1 MTEKDE
7 ERPSG
12 DSTSDAERSFQIPSE
27 LPVLPLRDTV
37 LFPNSFMPLAVAR
50 EASVRLVEE
59 ANASG
64 KLIGVFTQRE
74 AAVEEPLQEDLYPVG
89 TATHI
94 HKMFKLPDGS
104 LRLIVQGVERIT
116 LDRIVQ
122 ARPYLRAVVTVA
134 PDQRKDEDLV
144 EIDAL
149 QRNIKSNFQQVVSLS
164 PLLSDDLQT
173 LAANI
178 TDPGKLADFIASS
191 LATIG
196 TPVKQE
202 ILSTLDV
209 RARMDALNRI
219 LIKELEVLE
228 LGSRIQS
235 QVQSEVG
242 KNQREYFLR
251 EQMKAIQKELG
262 EGDEQAKEIEELRAK
277 IDAAGMPEAVKKE
290 AVRELDRLS
299 KMPVAAAEYT
309 VSRTYV
315 DWLVALPW
323 NKRTEDSIDL
333 KHTKQVLDADH
344 SGLEKVKDRVLEYLA
359 VRKLNPDVKGP
370 ILCFLGPPGVGKTS
384 LARSIAK
391 SLGRKF
397 VRVSLGGMRDEAEI
411 RGHRRTYIG
420 ALPGQVIQG
429 LRRAESKNPVFI
441 LDEIDKLG
449 SDFRGDP
456 ASALLEV
463 LDPEQNNTFRDHYL
477 DVPFDL
483 SEVLFLTTANVL
495 DPIPAAL
502 RDRMEVLELAG
513 YTEEEKLKIAFEHL
527 IAKQVK
533 NNGLTPEQVE
543 FTEPA
548 IRNVIRGLHARG
560 GRAQPRAGD
569 RRALPEGGAAAARK
583 GTRPGSSS
591 RPRLVVE
598 MLGAPT
604 FLDEEIENRTK
615 DPGVAV
621 GLAWTP
627 AGGEVL
633 FVEASRMQGRRL
645 AHAHGPSRRRDEG
658 IRPHRAVVVPRARR
672 ALRRRSL
679 VLQGLG
685 DPPARPV
692 RRDPEGRPV
701 GRRDDGVGA
710 GVAADRP
717 SRPRRHRDDGRDHAV
732 GPRAAGRRHQGEG
745 PRGAAPR
752 HHRNHHAAAEREE
765 RQRGPDGGAPQGADD
780 PLRQRDQRGGRDRAA
795 AERAADDDPDA
806 GENGR
811 RARAGGVKVFYSPR
825 YEVSLP
831 GHIWPTVEIQ
841 TDRQDSITRGMPGR
855 RADRGVVGGPRAGPH
870 RPSTSRS
877 SARTR

>member
-1 MTEKDE
+1 MSDQNEPLVQEKE
-7 ERPSG
+7 EVERPVV
-12 DSTSDAERSFQIPSE
+12 IPPE

-50 EASVRLVEE
+50 EASVRLIDE
-59 ANASG
+59 ATSSG
-64 KLIGVFTQRE
+64 RMIGVFTQRE
-74 AAVEEPLQEDLYPVG
+74 ASTEEPTQDDLYPIG

-104 LRLIVQGVERIT
+104 LRLIVQGLARVR

-122 ARPYLRAVVTVA
+122 TRPYLKAAVAAAEEVL
-134 PDQRKDEDLV
+134 RDEDHL

-164 PLLSDDLQT
+164 PLLSDDLQA

-191 LATIG
+191 LTTLPTA
-196 TPVKQE
+196 VKQE
-202 ILSTLDV
+202 VLETLDI
-209 RARMDALNRI
+209 RARMDVLNRL

-228 LGSRIQS
+228 LGSKIQS

-251 EQMKAIQKELG
+251 EQLKAIQKELG

-277 IDAAGMPEAVKKE
+277 IDAAGMPELVKKE
-290 AVRELDRLS
+290 ALRELDRLS

-309 VSRTYV
+309 VSRTYL
-315 DWLVALPW
+315 DWIVALPW

-333 KHTKQVLDADH
+333 KRTKDVLDADH

-359 VRKLNPDVKGP
+359 VRKLNPEVKGP

-384 LARSIAK
+384 LARSIAN

-495 DPIPAAL
+495 DPIPPAL

-513 YTEEEKLKIAFEHL
+513 YTEEEKLKIAVEHL
-527 IAKQVK
+527 IGKQIA
-533 NNGLTPEQVE
+533 NHGLTVEQLE
-543 FTEPA
+543 FTEAA
-548 IRNVIRGLHARG
+548 IRQVIRGYTREAGVRNLEREIGALCRKVAR
-560 GRAQPRAGD
+560 
-569 RRALPEGGAAAARK
+569 RRAEGDE
-583 GTRPGSSS
+583 S
-591 RPRLVVE
+591 RVVIAPDVVVD

-633 FVEASRMQGRRL
+633 FVEASRMQGVGSLTLTGHLGDVMKESARTALSWFRANADRYSVDANFYKDAEIHL
-645 AHAHGPSRRRDEG
+645 HVPSGAIPKDGPSAG
-658 IRPHRAVVVPRARR
+658 VTMVT
-672 ALRRRSL
+672 ALASEL
-679 VLQGLG
+679 T
-685 DPPARPV
+685 ARPV
-692 RRDPEGRPV
+692 RGDMAMTGEITLSGRVLPV
-701 GRRDDGVGA
+701 GGIKEKVLAARRHGLVEVILPRQNEKNIKEDLTEELRRNLTIHYVSHIEEVLA
-710 GVAADRP
+710 LALTPSAAQTHTGVAAM
-717 SRPRRHRDDGRDHAV
+717 V
-732 GPRAAGRRHQGEG
+732 N
-745 PRGAAPR
+745 APR
-752 HHRNHHAAAEREE
+752 LN
-765 RQRGPDGGAPQGADD
+765 
-780 PLRQRDQRGGRDRAA
+780 
-795 AERAADDDPDA
+795 
-806 GENGR
+806 
-811 RARAGGVKVFYSPR
+811 
-825 YEVSLP
+825 
-831 GHIWPTVEIQ
+831 
-841 TDRQDSITRGMPGR
+841 
-855 RADRGVVGGPRAGPH
+855 
-870 RPSTSRS
+870 
-877 SARTR
+877 

>member
-1 MTEKDE
+1 MSDQSEKSEEATRLDE
-7 ERPSG
+7 DLLVTGDRPLS
-12 DSTSDAERSFQIPSE
+12 IPGE

-50 EASVRLVEE
+50 EASVRLIDE
-59 ANASG
+59 ATASG
-64 KLIGVFTQRE
+64 RMIGVFTQRD
-74 AAVEEPLQEDLYPVG
+74 ASVEEPLLEDLYAIG

-104 LRLIVQGVERIT
+104 LRLIVQGLARVRLE
-116 LDRIVQ
+116 RIVQ
-122 ARPYLRAVVTVA
+122 TRPYLRGAVVSA
-134 PDQRKDEDLV
+134 EEILREEDHL

-149 QRNIKSNFQQVVSLS
+149 QRNIKSNFQNVVSLS
-164 PLLSDDLQT
+164 PVLSDDLQA

-191 LATIG
+191 LTTIG

-202 ILSTLDV
+202 VLDTLDI

-228 LGSRIQS
+228 LGSKIQS

-251 EQMKAIQKELG
+251 EQLKAIQKELG
-262 EGDEQAKEIEELRAK
+262 EGDDQAREIDELRTK
-277 IDAAGMPEAVKKE
+277 VDAAGMPESVKKE
-290 AVRELDRLS
+290 ALRELDRLS

-309 VSRTYV
+309 VSRTYM
-315 DWLVALPW
+315 DWIVALPW
-323 NKRTEDSIDL
+323 SKRTEDSIDL
-333 KHTKQVLDADH
+333 RKTKEVLDADH
-344 SGLEKVKDRVLEYLA
+344 SGLEKVKDRVIEYLA

-384 LARSIAK
+384 LAKSIAN

-420 ALPGQVIQG
+420 ALPGQIIQG

-463 LDPEQNNTFRDHYL
+463 LDPEQNNSFRDHYL

-495 DPIPAAL
+495 DPVPPAL

-513 YTEEEKLKIAFEHL
+513 YTEEEKLKIALEHL
-527 IAKQVK
+527 ISKQIK
-533 NNGLTPEQVE
+533 NHGLSPDNVE
-543 FTEPA
+543 FTEKA
-548 IRNVIRGLHARG
+548 IRTVIRGYTREAGVRNLEREIGALCRKIAR
-560 GRAQPRAGD
+560 
-569 RRALPEGGAAAARK
+569 RRAEGDEAPIVV
-583 GTRPGSSS
+583 TEEV
-591 RPRLVVE
+591 VVE

-633 FVEASRMQGRRL
+633 FVEASRMQGGGSLTLTGHLGDVMKESARTALSWFR
-645 AHAHGPSRRRDEG
+645 AHATRYGVDPEFYKDAEVHLHVPSGAIPKDGPSAG
-658 IRPHRAVVVPRARR
+658 VTMVT
-672 ALRRRSL
+672 ALASEL
-679 VLQGLG
+679 SG
-685 DPPARPV
+685 RPV
-692 RRDPEGRPV
+692 RGDVAMTGEITLSGRVLPV
-701 GRRDDGVGA
+701 GGIKEKVL
-710 GVAADRP
+710 AA
-717 SRPRRHRDDGRDHAV
+717 RRHGIREV
-732 GPRAAGRRHQGEG
+732 ILPRQNEKNIKEDLTEELR
-745 PRGAAPR
+745 
-752 HHRNHHAAAEREE
+752 AELTIHYVTHIEE
-765 RQRGPDGGAPQGADD
+765 
-780 PLRQRDQRGGRDRAA
+780 
-795 AERAADDDPDA
+795 
-806 GENGR
+806 
-811 RARAGGVKVFYSPR
+811 V
-825 YEVSLP
+825 
-831 GHIWPTVEIQ
+831 T
-841 TDRQDSITRGMPGR
+841 SIALMP
-855 RADRGVVGGPRAGPH
+855 
-870 RPSTSRS
+870 S
-877 SARTR
+877 SAQTHTGLPVEEEVRHTVQ

>member
-1 MTEKDE
+1 MSDRDEPLVVEDASSTERLTIPDE
-7 ERPSG
+7 M
-12 DSTSDAERSFQIPSE
+12 
-27 LPVLPLRDTV
+27 PVLPLRDTV

-50 EASVRLVEE
+50 EASVRLIDE
-59 ANASG
+59 ATTAG
-64 KLIGVFTQRE
+64 RMIGVFTQRE
-74 AAVEEPLQEDLYPVG
+74 ATVEEPGQDDLYPIG

-104 LRLIVQGVERIT
+104 LRLIVQGLARVRLERM
-116 LDRIVQ
+116 VQ
-122 ARPYLRAVVTVA
+122 TRPYLRAAVGLAEEVL
-134 PDQRKDEDLV
+134 RDEDHL

-164 PLLSDDLQT
+164 PLLSDDLQA
-173 LAANI
+173 LSGNI

-191 LATIG
+191 LTTLG

-202 ILSTLDV
+202 VLETLDI
-209 RARMDALNRI
+209 RARMDALNRL

-228 LGSRIQS
+228 LGSKIQS

-251 EQMKAIQKELG
+251 EQLKAIQKELG
-262 EGDEQAKEIEELRAK
+262 EGDEQAKEIDELRDK
-277 IDAAGMPEAVKKE
+277 IDAAGMPEGVKKE
-290 AVRELDRLS
+290 ALRELDRLS

-309 VSRTYV
+309 VSRTYL
-315 DWLVALPW
+315 DWLIALPW
-323 NKRTEDSIDL
+323 AKRTEDSIDL
-333 KHTKQVLDADH
+333 KRTKDVLDADH

-384 LARSIAK
+384 LAKSIAN

-495 DPIPAAL
+495 DPVPPPL

-513 YTEEEKLKIAFEHL
+513 YTEEEKLQIAVEHL
-527 IAKQVK
+527 VSKQIA
-533 NNGLTPEQVE
+533 NHGLTAEQME
-543 FTEPA
+543 FTEAA
-548 IRNVIRGLHARG
+548 IRAVIRGYTREAGVRNLEREIGALCRKVAR
-560 GRAQPRAGD
+560 
-569 RRALPEGGAAAARK
+569 RRAEGDETK
-583 GTRPGSSS
+583 VTITPDV
-591 RPRLVVE
+591 VVE

-633 FVEASRMQGRRL
+633 FIEASRMQGGGSLTLTGQLGDVMKESGRTALSWFR
-645 AHAHGPSRRRDEG
+645 AHATRYSVDPTFYKDSEIHLHVPSGAIPKDGPSAG
-658 IRPHRAVVVPRARR
+658 ITMVT
-672 ALRRRSL
+672 ALASEL
-679 VLQGLG
+679 TG
-685 DPPARPV
+685 RPV
-692 RRDPEGRPV
+692 RGDMAMTGEITLSGRVLPV
-701 GRRDDGVGA
+701 GGIKEKVL
-710 GVAADRP
+710 AA
-717 SRPRRHRDDGRDHAV
+717 RRHGITEVILPKQNEKNINEDLTDELRRELRIHYVVHIEEVLALALL
-732 GPRAAGRRHQGEG
+732 PSAAQTHTGLPIE
-745 PRGAAPR
+745 
-752 HHRNHHAAAEREE
+752 EEVRE
-765 RQRGPDGGAPQGADD
+765 
-780 PLRQRDQRGGRDRAA
+780 
-795 AERAADDDPDA
+795 
-806 GENGR
+806 
-811 RARAGGVKVFYSPR
+811 
-825 YEVSLP
+825 
-831 GHIWPTVEIQ
+831 TVQ
-841 TDRQDSITRGMPGR
+841 
-855 RADRGVVGGPRAGPH
+855 
-870 RPSTSRS
+870 
-877 SARTR
+877 

>member
-1 MTEKDE
+1 MSDQSDQSEKADQADRLDE
-7 ERPSG
+7 ELLVTGDRPLP
-12 DSTSDAERSFQIPSE
+12 IPSE

-50 EASVRLVEE
+50 EASVRLIDE
-59 ANASG
+59 ATSSG
-64 KLIGVFTQRE
+64 RMIGVFTQRE
-74 AAVEEPLQEDLYPVG
+74 AAVEEPMLEDLYPIG

-104 LRLIVQGVERIT
+104 LRLIVQGLARVRLE
-116 LDRIVQ
+116 RIVQ
-122 ARPYLRAVVTVA
+122 TRPYLRGAVVSA
-134 PDQRKDEDLV
+134 DESLRDEDHL

-164 PLLSDDLQT
+164 PVLSDDLQV
-173 LAANI
+173 LSANI

-191 LATIG
+191 LTTIG

-202 ILSTLDV
+202 VLDTLDI
-209 RARMDALNRI
+209 RARMDTLNRI

-228 LGSRIQS
+228 LGSKIQS

-251 EQMKAIQKELG
+251 EQLKAIQKELG
-262 EGDEQAKEIEELRAK
+262 EGDDQAREIDELRSK
-277 IDAAGMPEAVKKE
+277 VDAAGMPEAVKKE
-290 AVRELDRLS
+290 ALRELDRLS

-309 VSRTYV
+309 VSRTYM
-315 DWLVALPW
+315 DWIVALPW
-323 NKRTEDSIDL
+323 AKRTEDSIDL
-333 KHTKQVLDADH
+333 KRTKDILDADH

-384 LARSIAK
+384 LAKSIAN

-495 DPIPAAL
+495 DPIPPAL

-513 YTEEEKLKIAFEHL
+513 YTEEEKLKIALEHL
-527 IAKQVK
+527 IAKQVT
-533 NNGLTPEQVE
+533 NHGLSSENVE
-543 FTEPA
+543 FTERA
-548 IRNVIRGLHARG
+548 IRAVIRGYTREAGVRNLEREIGALCRKVAR
-560 GRAQPRAGD
+560 
-569 RRALPEGGAAAARK
+569 RRAEGDE
-583 GTRPGSSS
+583 TRIVITDEV
-591 RPRLVVE
+591 VVE

-633 FVEASRMQGRRL
+633 FVEASRMQGGGSLTLTGHLGDVMKESARTALSWFR
-645 AHAHGPSRRRDEG
+645 AHAPRYNVNPEFYKDAEIHLHVPSGAIPKDGPSAG
-658 IRPHRAVVVPRARR
+658 VTMVT
-672 ALRRRSL
+672 ALASELTR
-679 VLQGLG
+679 
-685 DPPARPV
+685 RPV
-692 RRDPEGRPV
+692 RGDVAMTGEITLSGRVLPV
-701 GRRDDGVGA
+701 GGIKEKVLAARRVGITEVILPRQNEKNIKEDLTEELRA
-710 GVAADRP
+710 ELTIHYVSHIEEVTAIALRP
-717 SRPRRHRDDGRDHAV
+717 SATQTHTGLPMD
-732 GPRAAGRRHQGEG
+732 E
-745 PRGAAPR
+745 
-752 HHRNHHAAAEREE
+752 EIRE
-765 RQRGPDGGAPQGADD
+765 
-780 PLRQRDQRGGRDRAA
+780 
-795 AERAADDDPDA
+795 
-806 GENGR
+806 
-811 RARAGGVKVFYSPR
+811 
-825 YEVSLP
+825 
-831 GHIWPTVEIQ
+831 TVQ
-841 TDRQDSITRGMPGR
+841 
-855 RADRGVVGGPRAGPH
+855 
-870 RPSTSRS
+870 
-877 SARTR
+877 

>member
-1 MTEKDE
+1 MSDQDE
-7 ERPSG
+7 PLVIDESSSAGDRPLV
-12 DSTSDAERSFQIPSE
+12 IPVE
-27 LPVLPLRDTV
+27 LAVLPLRDTV

-50 EASVRLVEE
+50 EASVRLIDE
-59 ANASG
+59 ATTAG
-64 KLIGVFTQRE
+64 RMIGVFTQRE
-74 AAVEEPLQEDLYPVG
+74 AAVEEPVQEDLYPIG

-104 LRLIVQGVERIT
+104 LRLIVQGLARIR
-116 LDRIVQ
+116 LDRLIQ
-122 ARPYLRAVVTVA
+122 TRPYLRAVVA
-134 PDQRKDEDLV
+134 EAEEELRDEDHL

-164 PLLSDDLQT
+164 PLLSDDLQA

-191 LATIG
+191 LPTIG

-202 ILSTLDV
+202 VLSTLDI
-209 RARMDALNRI
+209 RARMDALNRL

-228 LGSRIQS
+228 LGSKIQS

-251 EQMKAIQKELG
+251 EQLKAIQKELG
-262 EGDEQAKEIEELRAK
+262 EGDEQAKEIEELRGK
-277 IDAAGMPEAVKKE
+277 IEAAGMPDAVKKE
-290 AVRELDRLS
+290 AFRELDRLS

-309 VSRTYV
+309 VSRTYL

-323 NKRTEDSIDL
+323 ARRTEETIDL
-333 KHTKQVLDADH
+333 RRTKDVLDQDH

-359 VRKLNPDVKGP
+359 VRKLNPEVKGP

-384 LARSIAK
+384 LARSIAN

-420 ALPGQVIQG
+420 ALPGQIIQG

-463 LDPEQNNTFRDHYL
+463 LDPEQNNAFRDHYL

-483 SEVLFLTTANVL
+483 SEVLFVTTANVL
-495 DPIPAAL
+495 DPIPPPL

-513 YTEEEKLKIAFEHL
+513 YTEEEKLEIAVEHL
-527 IAKQVK
+527 VGKQVA
-533 NNGLTPEQVE
+533 NHGLTPEQIRFE
-543 FTEPA
+543 ESA
-548 IRNVIRGLHARG
+548 IRNVIRGYTREAGVRNLEREIGALCRKVAR
-560 GRAQPRAGD
+560 
-569 RRALPEGGAAAARK
+569 RRAEGDETAI
-583 GTRPGSSS
+583 
-591 RPRLVVE
+591 VVTPDAVLE
-598 MLGAPT
+598 MLGAPR

-633 FVEASRMQGRRL
+633 FVEASRMQGAGTLTLTGQLGDVMKESARTALSWLR
-645 AHAHGPSRRRDEG
+645 AHAQRYSINPNFYKDAEIHLHVPSGAIPKDGPSAG
-658 IRPHRAVVVPRARR
+658 VTMVTAVASE
-672 ALRRRSL
+672 LT
-679 VLQGLG
+679 
-685 DPPARPV
+685 
-692 RRDPEGRPV
+692 GRPV
-701 GRRDDGVGA
+701 HGHIAMTGEITLSGRVLPVG
-710 GVAADRP
+710 GIKEKVLAA
-717 SRPRRHRDDGRDHAV
+717 RRHGITEVILPRQNEKNINEDLTDKLRRELRIHYVSHIEEVLALALTPSAAQTHSGLPLDHVQEAV
-732 GPRAAGRRHQGEG
+732 Q
-745 PRGAAPR
+745 
-752 HHRNHHAAAEREE
+752 
-765 RQRGPDGGAPQGADD
+765 
-780 PLRQRDQRGGRDRAA
+780 
-795 AERAADDDPDA
+795 
-806 GENGR
+806 
-811 RARAGGVKVFYSPR
+811 
-825 YEVSLP
+825 
-831 GHIWPTVEIQ
+831 
-841 TDRQDSITRGMPGR
+841 
-855 RADRGVVGGPRAGPH
+855 
-870 RPSTSRS
+870 
-877 SARTR
+877 